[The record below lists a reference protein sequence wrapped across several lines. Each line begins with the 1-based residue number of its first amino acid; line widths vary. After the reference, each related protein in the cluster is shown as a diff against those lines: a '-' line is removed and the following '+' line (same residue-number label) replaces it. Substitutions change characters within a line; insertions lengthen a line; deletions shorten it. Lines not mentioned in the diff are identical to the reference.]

1 MSLCRGPV
9 SQPSATDSRCC
20 AAGFIV
26 NETIIF
32 TVDGATTKPDDPQ
45 SWRLTHFALP
55 NTGKLSHLPSR
66 PTVDLARGALLV
78 EGGANPTGEGANPW
92 LYLYGYVLPAGG
104 SSREVVSRIR
114 WQSLQQREF
123 AE

>member
-1 MSLCRGPV
+1 MLR
-9 SQPSATDSRCC
+9 
-20 AAGFIV
+20 AGFIV

-66 PTVDLARGALLV
+66 PTVDLARGALL
-78 EGGANPTGEGANPW
+78 GGGPNPW